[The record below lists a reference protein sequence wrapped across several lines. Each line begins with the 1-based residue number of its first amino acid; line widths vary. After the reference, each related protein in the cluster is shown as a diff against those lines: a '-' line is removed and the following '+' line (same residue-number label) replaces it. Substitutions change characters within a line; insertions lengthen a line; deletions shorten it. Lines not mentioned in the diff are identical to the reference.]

1 MEVQDFIESGKIEL
15 FILGILDPV
24 EKEEVENMIQNYP
37 EVRLEKN
44 RIEAS
49 MEAFAQQEAVEPTND
64 LKEKIRSKL
73 KFSSDTEQS
82 FRSEI
87 NLNDLGIL
95 SNGVPLYPV
104 RKSAERLYPYA
115 LAACVSL
122 LIISGLSISM
132 LYSRLNET
140 RNNYSDLLNRSR
152 QYGTQVAYFKTELN
166 KSRIVMDDPD
176 YRKLSLPGTKAH
188 ANSLAV
194 VWWNRKKHTV
204 MIDPLGLPS
213 TDKNHSYQLWAIVNG
228 KPVDAGVFEVN
239 TDIKTVSQLKDIQ
252 SAQAFAVTLE
262 SKGGSS
268 VPTMSEMYVMSSI

>member
-15 FILGILDPV
+15 YILGILDPV
-24 EKEEVENMIQNYP
+24 EKEEVENMIQKYP
-37 EVRLEKN
+37 EVRSEKN

-49 MEAFAQQEAVEPTND
+49 MEAFAQQEAVEPSKD
-64 LKEKIRSKL
+64 IKEEIRSKL

-82 FRSEI
+82 FRAVNDI
-87 NLNDLGIL
+87 NDFGMHTNRI
-95 SNGVPLYPV
+95 PLYPV
-104 RKSAERLYPYA
+104 QKSADRVYPYA

-122 LIISGLSISM
+122 LLISGLSISM
-132 LYSRLNET
+132 LYSKLNET

-152 QYGTQVAYFKTELN
+152 QYGTQVAYFKTELT

-213 TDKNHSYQLWAIVNG
+213 TDKDHSYQLWAIVNG
-228 KPVDAGVFEVN
+228 KPVDAGVFQVN
-239 TDIKTVSQLKDIQ
+239 TEIKTVSQLKDIET
-252 SAQAFAVTLE
+252 AQAFAVTLE
-262 SKGGSS
+262 NKGGSS
-268 VPTMSEMYVMSSI
+268 SPTMSEMYVMSSI